1 MKYLFKGNAF
11 RNEVENEEKDV
22 EDSPVVADENDSE
35 DESNDNAL
43 AKDAEGINLFSNYR
57 ILCDETLKAH

>member
-43 AKDAEGINLFSNYR
+43 ATDAKGINLFSNYR

>member
-1 MKYLFKGNAF
+1 MKYLFKGKAF

-43 AKDAEGINLFSNYR
+43 AKDAKGINLS
-57 ILCDETLKAH
+57 LHLKK